1 MQDMLELN
9 DFDMIDEYGLEC
21 NFKPKY
27 EYSQLF
33 IELYN
38 DKNEI
43 PDFEVG
49 SLTELLAL
57 F

>member
-1 MQDMLELN
+1 MLELN